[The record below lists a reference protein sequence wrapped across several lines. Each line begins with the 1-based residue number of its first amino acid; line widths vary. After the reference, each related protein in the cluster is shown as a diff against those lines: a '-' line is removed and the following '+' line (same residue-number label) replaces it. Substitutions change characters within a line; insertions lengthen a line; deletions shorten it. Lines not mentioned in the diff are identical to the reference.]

1 MPDLKRSPL
10 SYSGI
15 FFDSASLEQFKL
27 WFRSGILGGATT
39 NPVLL
44 QKEKVLDVSSHIQ
57 KMVKIAGED
66 FPISIE
72 IPDTKMS
79 IEDMV
84 NLAKKY
90 QKKFPKNAIVKIP
103 MDPMEPQKA
112 YEVIYKL
119 CKEGIR
125 FNATLGLSMGQLIA
139 AAEAG
144 RESKAKGDNYISL
157 FWGRRDEAKKQIIDE
172 LKKTK
177 VKINLGQKWEDLIS
191 DASQTLK
198 ATIKYLE
205 DHGLTTRVIVGS
217 IRHSYQIEQAFL
229 LGADIVTIP
238 PDILK
243 SWMDTKRGRETVE
256 QFNKAY
262 YDVKDKIKLV

>member
-1 MPDLKRSPL
+1 MSNFKRQPL

-15 FFDSASLEQFKL
+15 FFDSANIEQFKI
-27 WFRSGILGGATT
+27 WFKSGILGGATT

-44 QKEKVLDVSSHIQ
+44 QKENVLDVSAHIA
-57 KMVKIAGED
+57 KMVKIAGEN

-79 IEDMV
+79 IEEMV
-84 NLAKKY
+84 DLAKKY
-90 QKKFPKNAIVKIP
+90 HQKFPTNAVVKVP
-103 MDPMEPQKA
+103 MDPNEPQKA
-112 YEVIYKL
+112 YQVIHIL
-119 CKEGIR
+119 SKEGIR

-144 RESKAKGDNYISL
+144 RNTRAKGDNYISL
-157 FWGRRDEAKKQIIDE
+157 FWGRRDEAKQQIVKE
-172 LKKTK
+172 L
-177 VKINLGQKWEDLIS
+177 GRKWKDLIS
-191 DASQTLK
+191 DAADTLK
-198 ATIKYLE
+198 ATLKYLE

-217 IRHSYQIEQAFL
+217 IRHPYQIEQAYL

-243 SWMDTKRGRETVE
+243 AWMDTKRGRETVE
-256 QFNKAY
+256 QFNQAY
-262 YDVKDKIKLV
+262 YQVKAKIKLI